1 MLYTKRL
8 IHNLYQDKPFR
19 TTSED
24 CIVTLADAIRV
35 LAKSVLED
43 QTVVLEVRRMFVV
56 KDALKEA
63 RKAKF
68 CPTKLAKVI
77 MKLDVIHTILD
88 TMYGVNDESINS

>member
-1 MLYTKRL
+1 M
-8 IHNLYQDKPFR
+8 
-19 TTSED
+19 
-24 CIVTLADAIRV
+24 TLADAIRV

-56 KDALKEA
+56 KDALKEGQ
-63 RKAKF
+63 KAKF